1 MKTIKKGYENKQK
14 IIIENYLT
22 NKNKYTKRE
31 SMEETD
37 FIICLK
43 KINKDL
49 KNTEKIIV
57 KQKTQ
62 HKEIYLFSKYYKNG
76 TKSFSF

>member
-57 KQKTQ
+57 KQKT
-62 HKEIYLFSKYYKNG
+62 
-76 TKSFSF
+76 

>member
-31 SMEETD
+31 YGRNRFHNMSEENKQR
-37 FIICLK
+37 LK
-43 KINKDL
+43 EPKKL
-49 KNTEKIIV
+49 
-57 KQKTQ
+57 
-62 HKEIYLFSKYYKNG
+62 S
-76 TKSFSF
+76 